1 MSTPE
6 LETFCPATKQE
17 WREWLI
23 ENHLTKQSI
32 WLIHYKKSSD
42 KPTVSWSDVVDEAL
56 CFGWIDSTRKSI
68 DEESYMQF
76 FTRRKPTSVWSKVN
90 KEKIKALDKAGL
102 IFPAGYKIIEIAK
115 HNGNWTILDS
125 VEELIIP
132 EDLEVAFSAN
142 PGSKDFYLN
151 LSKSVKK
158 MHLYR
163 LVMAKREET
172 RAKRIDEI
180 IEDVLQQQKPKQF
193 R

>member
-1 MSTPE
+1 
-6 LETFCPATKQE
+6 
-17 WREWLI
+17 
-23 ENHLTKQSI
+23 
-32 WLIHYKKSSD
+32 
-42 KPTVSWSDVVDEAL
+42 
-56 CFGWIDSTRKSI
+56 
-68 DEESYMQF
+68 MQF

-90 KEKIKALDKAGL
+90 KEKIKELDKAGL
-102 IFPAGYKIIEIAK
+102 IMPAGYKTIEIAK
-115 HNGNWTILDS
+115 QNGNWTILDS

-132 EDLEVAFSAN
+132 ENLEAAFSVN
-142 PGSKDFYLN
+142 PGSKDIYLS

-180 IEDVLQQQKPKQF
+180 IEDVFQQQKPKQF